1 MLCCCSCWDFWA
13 KYIILYL
20 LLLLVAS
27 CSTIKQVEL
36 SHCYKMNVGGNSETS
51 VYLKDLKSFIA
62 VELPCFVGS
71 SSKAFSMLG
80 GEDQV
85 TASLQRGDDAILSLR
100 YSNEHSPFCNGLKGT
115 TTQKRNGLLIKI
127 TRKKQSSS
135 KAGSSQSS
143 TVTNVEVLG
152 LVEKMWSFSEPADYQ
167 VASNM
172 SIPLIYS

>member
-1 MLCCCSCWDFWA
+1 MSR
-13 KYIILYL
+13 KYREVPFPFIT
-20 LLLLVAS
+20 
-27 CSTIKQVEL
+27 C
-36 SHCYKMNVGGNSETS
+36 KMNINGNSETS
-51 VYLKDLKSFIA
+51 VYLKDLKSLIG

-127 TRKKQSSS
+127 IRKKKSSS
-135 KAGSSQSS
+135 KSGSST

-167 VASNM
+167 VTTNVSF
-172 SIPLIYS
+172 PLQYA